1 MSVLASAVPDDIF
14 VIAAHKLVSLVGYY
28 VRKKRYVCTDW
39 PQRYE
44 DILVIGAHEPLSHVL
59 KYGKKMPVPSAAP
72 SRGSTRR

>member
-44 DILVIGAHEPLSHVL
+44 DILVIGAHEPLSHV
-59 KYGKKMPVPSAAP
+59 GAQVRKKDASAV
-72 SRGSTRR
+72 GGG